1 MSSAPP
7 RGASERDALRGR
19 VGLRAM
25 DQELVRGRLAC
36 AQRAMAFH
44 ALWLAF
50 RQRFTSAS
58 ALTYAMRT
66 SSSLSCTGKHE
77 LSIKHILQI
86 GVPCHIWERFYWV
99 SVAAAYEVLHKC
111 LCFKLGIDLSWLR
124 QMPPVHSFMIALT
137 HDCTHS

>member
-1 MSSAPP
+1 MLSRMKIFRQDAAKESNFRCQTEQQQVSSAPP
-7 RGASERDALRGR
+7 RGASEREALRER

-66 SSSLSCTGKHE
+66 SSSLSCTSKH
-77 LSIKHILQI
+77 
-86 GVPCHIWERFYWV
+86 G
-99 SVAAAYEVLHKC
+99 
-111 LCFKLGIDLSWLR
+111 
-124 QMPPVHSFMIALT
+124 HSQYCIFFR
-137 HDCTHS
+137 